1 MVDEPPEKQNRV
13 KEQGAD
19 LDNSHFEKKNR
30 KMIYI
35 IIYTIYYC
43 SVLFTIKEKHILT
56 MVFLR
61 TQNFLEKILQ

>member
-35 IIYTIYYC
+35 IIYTIYYY

>member
-1 MVDEPPEKQNRV
+1 MVDDPPEKQNRV

-35 IIYTIYYC
+35 IIYTIYYY
-43 SVLFTIKEKHILT
+43 SVLFTIKEQYILT